1 MKKYTIAL
9 LVAICAFAAVDL
21 NAAPKLLSGKT
32 KTRRMSIAEFNY
44 LKLDDSGILAE
55 INGFKITKEYVERR
69 ISLMDEL
76 AAMKENRS
84 GRKSGKPDIFP
95 RIGKMLRRIVE
106 EHLLIQY
113 ATSAKITPSSQD
125 VAAELKKIVER
136 YYPEY
141 ANSTYR
147 FYAKISKDN
156 REAFRN
162 YVRMRSTLEKTRLAI
177 EGNVEISDEELAK
190 AKSDNIA
197 YNANARAVLAEI
209 WNTAS
214 NDWKSATASG
224 NFDALVKKYERG
236 KNPHIYSDPEWG
248 VFDLGFFRDDPEIV
262 KALHR
267 MKKGD
272 VSEPVLGDF
281 GLNLLKLTDREEVA
295 NADGG
300 KECRY
305 HLAQIFYELPAIRS
319 EDEGEIKAE
328 MVQKRKAGNYSAKL
342 KELLSSA
349 KIEYPNGTF
358 AGKPLVNR

>member
-1 MKKYTIAL
+1 M
-9 LVAICAFAAVDL
+9 
-21 NAAPKLLSGKT
+21 
-32 KTRRMSIAEFNY
+32 
-44 LKLDDSGILAE
+44 
-55 INGFKITKEYVERR
+55 
-69 ISLMDEL
+69 
-76 AAMKENRS
+76 ENRAW
-84 GRKSGKPDIFP
+84 
-95 RIGKMLRRIVE
+95 
-106 EHLLIQY
+106 H
-113 ATSAKITPSSQD
+113 ATGS
-125 VAAELKKIVER
+125 V
-136 YYPEY
+136 
-141 ANSTYR
+141 
-147 FYAKISKDN
+147 
-156 REAFRN
+156 
-162 YVRMRSTLEKTRLAI
+162 LAI
-177 EGNVEISDEELAK
+177 EGNVEIVDEELAK

-272 VSEPVLGDF
+272 ISEPVPGDF
-281 GLNLLKLTDREEVA
+281 GLNILKLTDREETISVG
-295 NADGG
+295 GG
-300 KECRY
+300 KEYRY
-305 HLAQIFYELPAIRS
+305 HLAQIFYELPTIRS

-328 MVQKRKAGNYSAKL
+328 MIQKRKAGNYSAKL
-342 KELLSSA
+342 KELLNSA